1 MSTILAALRRA
12 EQERRRQPSGEP
24 LLPTLPGGPL
34 LSADS
39 AASAALAQRQRRYQR
54 LGLRLLLLLLGASGM
69 WLGLRYGIEPDTRVP
84 QVPITPA
91 PSTERQIP
99 PIENAHAQPASV
111 SAPTASALPKTEGY
125 LVQPQVL
132 SFPRLE
138 TERISA
144 EQLASALSPERESW
158 ALPPP
163 IAGIAL
169 DDNLITAADILPT
182 PPLPTDPV
190 RRPPAA
196 NSDVSGLAVS
206 EVASRGLA
214 DTDTALTPPDKLDLR
229 GVSPELAQAFRAALQ
244 DKSGATTSSGTVRSG
259 SSIPVTRPEIT
270 APTSSTAL
278 TKKDASAK
286 ALPQLRHLPAAR
298 RALIPSLR
306 FEVHNYVSAPD
317 KRWVRINGQVY
328 RSGAQ
333 LAKDVRLVRIEP
345 EQIVLAV
352 KGQQA
357 ALPALQDWPGSRG

>member
-12 EQERRRQPSGEP
+12 EQERRRQPTGEP

-69 WLGLRYGIEPDTRVP
+69 WLGLRYGIGPDTRAP
-84 QVPITPA
+84 QA
-91 PSTERQIP
+91 STSSVSSIEPRIP
-99 PIENAHAQPASV
+99 TIENAHAQPAS
-111 SAPTASALPKTEGY
+111 APTASALPKAEGH

-229 GVSPELAQAFRAALQ
+229 GVSPALAQAFRAALQ
-244 DKSGATTSSGTVRSG
+244 DKSSSANSVAGRSG
-259 SSIPVTRPEIT
+259 IAIPVTRPEIT
-270 APTSSTAL
+270 VPTSPTAS

-333 LAKDVRLVRIEP
+333 LAKGVQLLRIEP

>member
-12 EQERRRQPSGEP
+12 EQERRRQPTGEP

-39 AASAALAQRQRRYQR
+39 AASAALAQRQRPYQR

-84 QVPITPA
+84 QV
-91 PSTERQIP
+91 STSSVSSIEPRIP
-99 PIENAHAQPASV
+99 PIENAHAQLASASV
-111 SAPTASALPKTEGY
+111 LPKAEDH

-196 NSDVSGLAVS
+196 NSDASGLPAS
-206 EVASRGLA
+206 EVVSRSLA
-214 DTDTALTPPDKLDLR
+214 DTDTALMLPDKLDLR

-244 DKSGATTSSGTVRSG
+244 DKSSSANSVAGRSG
-259 SSIPVTRPEIT
+259 SAMPVTQPEII
-270 APTSSTAL
+270 APTSLTAS

>member
-1 MSTILAALRRA
+1 MSTILTALRRA
-12 EQERRRQPSGEP
+12 EQERRRQAIGEP

-39 AASAALAQRQRRYQR
+39 AASAALAQRQRPYQR

-69 WLGLRYGIEPDTRVP
+69 WLGLRYGIEPDTRAP

-99 PIENAHAQPASV
+99 PIENTHAQLAS
-111 SAPTASALPKTEGY
+111 ASALPKAEAHP
-125 LVQPQVL
+125 VQPQVL

-196 NSDVSGLAVS
+196 NSDASGLPAS
-206 EVASRGLA
+206 EVVSRGLA

-244 DKSGATTSSGTVRSG
+244 DKSSSATSGAGRSG
-259 SSIPVTRPEIT
+259 SAMPVTQPEII
-270 APTSSTAL
+270 APTSLTAS

-306 FEVHNYVSAPD
+306 FEVHNYVSSPD

-333 LAKDVRLVRIEP
+333 LAKDVQLLRIEP

>member
-39 AASAALAQRQRRYQR
+39 AASAALAQRQRHYQH

-69 WLGLRYGIEPDTRVP
+69 WLGLRYGIGPDTRAP
-84 QVPITPA
+84 QASITPA
-91 PSTERQIP
+91 PSIEPRIP
-99 PIENAHAQPASV
+99 TIENTHAQPAS
-111 SAPTASALPKTEGY
+111 APTVSALPKAEDH
-125 LVQPQVL
+125 LVLPQVL

-196 NSDVSGLAVS
+196 NSEASGLAAS
-206 EVASRGLA
+206 EEASRGLV

-244 DKSGATTSSGTVRSG
+244 DKSSSATSGAGRSG
-259 SSIPVTRPEIT
+259 IAMPVTRPEIT
-270 APTSSTAL
+270 APTSPTAS
-278 TKKDASAK
+278 TKKDVSAK

>member
-24 LLPTLPGGPL
+24 LLPTLPGGLL

-69 WLGLRYGIEPDTRVP
+69 WLGLRYSIGPDIRTP
-84 QVPITPA
+84 QV
-91 PSTERQIP
+91 STSSVSSVERQIP
-99 PIENAHAQPASV
+99 PIANTHAQPAS
-111 SAPTASALPKTEGY
+111 APTASTLPKAEDH

-158 ALPPP
+158 ALPPS

-206 EVASRGLA
+206 EVVSRGLA

-244 DKSGATTSSGTVRSG
+244 DKSGSITSSGTARSG
-259 SSIPVTRPEIT
+259 SAMPVTRSEIT
-270 APTSSTAL
+270 APTSPTVS

-286 ALPQLRHLPAAR
+286 GLPQLRHLPAAQ

-333 LAKDVRLVRIEP
+333 LAKGVQLLRIEP

>member
-12 EQERRRQPSGEP
+12 EQERRRQPTGEP

-69 WLGLRYGIEPDTRVP
+69 WLGLRYGIGPDTRAPRVSVSSVP
-84 QVPITPA
+84 SA
-91 PSTERQIP
+91 ERQIP
-99 PIENAHAQPASV
+99 LIENAHAQLAS
-111 SAPTASALPKTEGY
+111 ASALPKAEDH

-144 EQLASALSPERESW
+144 EQLASALLPERESW

-196 NSDVSGLAVS
+196 NSEASGLAAS
-206 EVASRGLA
+206 EVASRGLV

-244 DKSGATTSSGTVRSG
+244 DKSGSITSSGTARSG
-259 SSIPVTRPEIT
+259 SALPVTRPEIT
-270 APTSSTAL
+270 APTSPTAS

-333 LAKDVRLVRIEP
+333 LAKGVQLLRIEP

>member
-39 AASAALAQRQRRYQR
+39 AASAALAQRQRHYQR

-69 WLGLRYGIEPDTRVP
+69 WLGLRYSIVPDIRMP
-84 QVPITPA
+84 QVSI
-91 PSTERQIP
+91 SSVSSVERQIP
-99 PIENAHAQPASV
+99 PIENTHAQPAS
-111 SAPTASALPKTEGY
+111 APTASTLPKAEDH

-196 NSDVSGLAVS
+196 NSDASALPAADMAQSGLT
-206 EVASRGLA
+206 G
-214 DTDTALTPPDKLDLR
+214 TDTALTPPDKLDLR

-244 DKSGATTSSGTVRSG
+244 DKSSSATSGAGRSG
-259 SSIPVTRPEIT
+259 SAMPVTQPEII
-270 APTSSTAL
+270 AP
-278 TKKDASAK
+278 
-286 ALPQLRHLPAAR
+286 
-298 RALIPSLR
+298 
-306 FEVHNYVSAPD
+306 
-317 KRWVRINGQVY
+317 
-328 RSGAQ
+328 
-333 LAKDVRLVRIEP
+333 
-345 EQIVLAV
+345 
-352 KGQQA
+352 
-357 ALPALQDWPGSRG
+357 

>member
-1 MSTILAALRRA
+1 MSTILTALRRA
-12 EQERRRQPSGEP
+12 EQERRRQPTGEP

-34 LSADS
+34 LTADS
-39 AASAALAQRQRRYQR
+39 AASAALAQRQRHYQR
-54 LGLRLLLLLLGASGM
+54 LSLRLLLLLLGASGM
-69 WLGLRYGIEPDTRVP
+69 WLGLRYGIGPDIRTP
-84 QVPITPA
+84 QV
-91 PSTERQIP
+91 STSSVSSIEPRIP
-99 PIENAHAQPASV
+99 TIENTHAQPAS
-111 SAPTASALPKTEGY
+111 APTVSTLPKAEDH

-196 NSDVSGLAVS
+196 NSDASALAVS
-206 EVASRGLA
+206 EEASRGLA

-244 DKSGATTSSGTVRSG
+244 DKSSS
-259 SSIPVTRPEIT
+259 VT
-270 APTSSTAL
+270 
-278 TKKDASAK
+278 
-286 ALPQLRHLPAAR
+286 
-298 RALIPSLR
+298 
-306 FEVHNYVSAPD
+306 
-317 KRWVRINGQVY
+317 
-328 RSGAQ
+328 
-333 LAKDVRLVRIEP
+333 
-345 EQIVLAV
+345 
-352 KGQQA
+352 
-357 ALPALQDWPGSRG
+357 

>member
-69 WLGLRYGIEPDTRVP
+69 WLGLRYGIGPDTRAP
-84 QVPITPA
+84 QASITPA
-91 PSTERQIP
+91 PSIEPRIP
-99 PIENAHAQPASV
+99 TIENAHAQL
-111 SAPTASALPKTEGY
+111 ASASTLPKAEDHR
-125 LVQPQVL
+125 VQPQVL

-196 NSDVSGLAVS
+196 NSDVSGLAAS
-206 EVASRGLA
+206 EVASRGLV

-244 DKSGATTSSGTVRSG
+244 DKSSSATSGAGRAG
-259 SSIPVTRPEIT
+259 SAMPVTRPEIT
-270 APTSSTAL
+270 APTSPTAS

-333 LAKDVRLVRIEP
+333 LAKGVQLLRIEP

>member
-39 AASAALAQRQRRYQR
+39 AASAALAQRQRHYQR

-69 WLGLRYGIEPDTRVP
+69 WLGLRYSIVPDIRMPQVSISSVSSIEPR
-84 QVPITPA
+84 
-91 PSTERQIP
+91 IP
-99 PIENAHAQPASV
+99 TIENAHAQPAS
-111 SAPTASALPKTEGY
+111 APTVSTLPKAEDH

-196 NSDVSGLAVS
+196 NSDVSGLAAS
-206 EVASRGLA
+206 EVALRGLV
-214 DTDTALTPPDKLDLR
+214 DTDTALTAPDKLDLR

-244 DKSGATTSSGTVRSG
+244 DKSSSATSGAGRSG
-259 SSIPVTRPEIT
+259 IAMPVTRPEIT
-270 APTSSTAL
+270 APTSPTAS
-278 TKKDASAK
+278 TKKGASAK

>member
-12 EQERRRQPSGEP
+12 EQERRHQPSGEP
-24 LLPTLPGGPL
+24 LLPALPGGPL

-39 AASAALAQRQRRYQR
+39 AVSAALAQRQCHYQR

-69 WLGLRYGIEPDTRVP
+69 WLGLRYGIGPDTRAP
-84 QVPITPA
+84 QV
-91 PSTERQIP
+91 STSSVSSIEPRIP
-99 PIENAHAQPASV
+99 TIENTHVQPAS
-111 SAPTASALPKTEGY
+111 ASALPKAEDH

-144 EQLASALSPERESW
+144 EQLASARESW

-196 NSDVSGLAVS
+196 NSDASGLPASDV
-206 EVASRGLA
+206 VSRGLA

-244 DKSGATTSSGTVRSG
+244 DKSSSATSGVDRSG
-259 SSIPVTRPEIT
+259 SAMPVTRSEIT
-270 APTSSTAL
+270 VPTSPTVS

-333 LAKDVRLVRIEP
+333 LAKGVQLLRIEP

>member
-12 EQERRRQPSGEP
+12 EQERRRQPTGEP

-69 WLGLRYGIEPDTRVP
+69 WLGLRYGIGPDTRAP
-84 QVPITPA
+84 QASITPA
-91 PSTERQIP
+91 PSIEPRIP
-99 PIENAHAQPASV
+99 TIENAHAQL
-111 SAPTASALPKTEGY
+111 ASASTLPKAEDHR
-125 LVQPQVL
+125 VQPQVL

-196 NSDVSGLAVS
+196 NSEASALPAS
-206 EVASRGLA
+206 EVASRGLV

-244 DKSGATTSSGTVRSG
+244 DKSSSVTSVAGRSG
-259 SSIPVTRPEIT
+259 SAMPVTQPEIT
-270 APTSSTAL
+270 APTSPTAS

>member
-12 EQERRRQPSGEP
+12 EQERRRQPTGEP

-34 LSADS
+34 LSANS
-39 AASAALAQRQRRYQR
+39 AVSASLAQRQRRYQR

-69 WLGLRYGIEPDTRVP
+69 WLGLRYGIGPDTRA
-84 QVPITPA
+84 QQASITPA
-91 PSTERQIP
+91 PSIEPRIP
-99 PIENAHAQPASV
+99 TIENAHAQL
-111 SAPTASALPKTEGY
+111 ASASTLPKAEDH

-163 IAGIAL
+163 IAGVAL

-196 NSDVSGLAVS
+196 NSDASALPAL
-206 EVASRGLA
+206 EVANRGLV

-244 DKSGATTSSGTVRSG
+244 DKSSSATSGAGRSG
-259 SSIPVTRPEIT
+259 IAMPVTRPEIT
-270 APTSSTAL
+270 APTSPTAS

-333 LAKDVRLVRIEP
+333 LAKGVQLLRIEP

>member
-1 MSTILAALRRA
+1 MSTILTALRRA

-39 AASAALAQRQRRYQR
+39 AASASLAQQQRRYQR

-69 WLGLRYGIEPDTRVP
+69 WLGLRYSIVPDIRMP
-84 QVPITPA
+84 QV
-91 PSTERQIP
+91 STSSVSSAERQIP
-99 PIENAHAQPASV
+99 SIENTHAQPAS
-111 SAPTASALPKTEGY
+111 APTASTLPKAENH

-196 NSDVSGLAVS
+196 NSD
-206 EVASRGLA
+206 ASALPAA
-214 DTDTALTPPDKLDLR
+214 DMAQSDLTGTDTALTPPDKLDLR

-244 DKSGATTSSGTVRSG
+244 DKSSSATSGAGRSG
-259 SSIPVTRPEIT
+259 SAMPVTRPEIT
-270 APTSSTAL
+270 APTSPTAS
-278 TKKDASAK
+278 TKKDVSAK

-333 LAKDVRLVRIEP
+333 LAKGVQLLRIEP

>member
-39 AASAALAQRQRRYQR
+39 AVSAALAQRQHHYQR

-69 WLGLRYGIEPDTRVP
+69 WLGLRYGNGPDTRAP
-84 QVPITPA
+84 QASITPA
-91 PSTERQIP
+91 PSVERQIP
-99 PIENAHAQPASV
+99 PIENAHAQLAS
-111 SAPTASALPKTEGY
+111 ASALPKAEDH

-144 EQLASALSPERESW
+144 EQLASALLPERESW

-196 NSDVSGLAVS
+196 NSDASGLAASDV
-206 EVASRGLA
+206 VSRGLA

-244 DKSGATTSSGTVRSG
+244 DKSSSATSGAGRSG
-259 SSIPVTRPEIT
+259 SAMPVTRPEIT
-270 APTSSTAL
+270 APTSPTAS
-278 TKKDASAK
+278 TKKDVSAK

-333 LAKDVRLVRIEP
+333 LAKGVQLLRIEP

>member
-12 EQERRRQPSGEP
+12 EQERRRQPTGEP

-39 AASAALAQRQRRYQR
+39 AASAALAQRQRHYQR

-69 WLGLRYGIEPDTRVP
+69 WLGLRYGIGPDTRVP
-84 QVPITPA
+84 QV
-91 PSTERQIP
+91 STSSVSSIEPRIP
-99 PIENAHAQPASV
+99 TIENTHVQPASV
-111 SAPTASALPKTEGY
+111 SAPTASALPKAEGH

-169 DDNLITAADILPT
+169 DDNLISAADILPT

-196 NSDVSGLAVS
+196 NSDASALVAS

-229 GVSPELAQAFRAALQ
+229 GVSPALAQAFRAALQ
-244 DKSGATTSSGTVRSG
+244 DKSSSANSVAGRSG
-259 SSIPVTRPEIT
+259 IAMPVTQPEIT
-270 APTSSTAL
+270 APTSPTAS
-278 TKKDASAK
+278 TKKDVSAK
-286 ALPQLRHLPAAR
+286 TLPQLRHLPAAR

-306 FEVHNYVSAPD
+306 FEVHNYVSVPD

-333 LAKDVRLVRIEP
+333 LAKGVQLLRIEP

>member
-39 AASAALAQRQRRYQR
+39 AASALLAQRQRHYQR

-69 WLGLRYGIEPDTRVP
+69 WLGLRYGIGPDTRVP
-84 QVPITPA
+84 QV
-91 PSTERQIP
+91 STSSVSSIEPRIP
-99 PIENAHAQPASV
+99 TIENVHAQPASV
-111 SAPTASALPKTEGY
+111 SVPTASALPKAEDH

-196 NSDVSGLAVS
+196 NSDASGLAVS
-206 EVASRGLA
+206 DVVSRGLA

-244 DKSGATTSSGTVRSG
+244 DKSSSATSGAGRSG
-259 SSIPVTRPEIT
+259 IAMPVTRSEIT
-270 APTSSTAL
+270 APTSPTVS

-333 LAKDVRLVRIEP
+333 LAKGVQLLRIEP

>member
-39 AASAALAQRQRRYQR
+39 AASALLAQRQRRYQR

-69 WLGLRYGIEPDTRVP
+69 WLGLRYGIGPDTRVP
-84 QVPITPA
+84 QV
-91 PSTERQIP
+91 STSSVSSIEPRIP
-99 PIENAHAQPASV
+99 TIENVHAQPASV
-111 SAPTASALPKTEGY
+111 SVPTASALPKAEDH

-196 NSDVSGLAVS
+196 NSDASGLPAS
-206 EVASRGLA
+206 EVVSRSLA

-229 GVSPELAQAFRAALQ
+229 GVSPALAQAFRAALQ
-244 DKSGATTSSGTVRSG
+244 DKFSSATSGAGRSG
-259 SSIPVTRPEIT
+259 IAMPVTRPEIT
-270 APTSSTAL
+270 APTSPTAS
-278 TKKDASAK
+278 TKKDVSAK

-333 LAKDVRLVRIEP
+333 LAKGVQLLRIEP

>member
-12 EQERRRQPSGEP
+12 EQERRRQPSGES

-39 AASAALAQRQRRYQR
+39 AASAALAQRQRHYQR
-54 LGLRLLLLLLGASGM
+54 LGLRLLLLLLGATGM
-69 WLGLRYGIEPDTRVP
+69 WLGLRYGIGPDTRTP
-84 QVPITPA
+84 QV
-91 PSTERQIP
+91 STSSVSSVERQIP
-99 PIENAHAQPASV
+99 PIENPHAQPAS
-111 SAPTASALPKTEGY
+111 APTASTLPKAEDH

-196 NSDVSGLAVS
+196 NSDASALPAADMAQSGLT
-206 EVASRGLA
+206 G
-214 DTDTALTPPDKLDLR
+214 TDTALTSPDKLDLR

-244 DKSGATTSSGTVRSG
+244 DKSSSATSGAGRSG
-259 SSIPVTRPEIT
+259 RSMPITRSEIT
-270 APTSSTAL
+270 APTSPTVS

-333 LAKDVRLVRIEP
+333 LAKGVQLLRIEP

>member
-24 LLPTLPGGPL
+24 LLPTLPGGLL

-69 WLGLRYGIEPDTRVP
+69 WLGLRYSIGPDIRTP
-84 QVPITPA
+84 QV
-91 PSTERQIP
+91 STSSVSSVERQIP
-99 PIENAHAQPASV
+99 PIENTHAQPAS
-111 SAPTASALPKTEGY
+111 APTASTLPKAEDH

-196 NSDVSGLAVS
+196 NSDASGLPAS
-206 EVASRGLA
+206 EVVSRGLA

-244 DKSGATTSSGTVRSG
+244 DKSSSATLGAGRSG
-259 SSIPVTRPEIT
+259 IAMPVTRPEIT
-270 APTSSTAL
+270 APTSPTAS

>member
-12 EQERRRQPSGEP
+12 EQERRRQPTGEP

-69 WLGLRYGIEPDTRVP
+69 WLGLRYGIGPDTRAL
-84 QVPITPA
+84 QVSISSVSSIEP
-91 PSTERQIP
+91 RIP
-99 PIENAHAQPASV
+99 TIENAHAQPAS
-111 SAPTASALPKTEGY
+111 APTVSTLPKAEDH

-196 NSDVSGLAVS
+196 NS
-206 EVASRGLA
+206 
-214 DTDTALTPPDKLDLR
+214 
-229 GVSPELAQAFRAALQ
+229 
-244 DKSGATTSSGTVRSG
+244 
-259 SSIPVTRPEIT
+259 
-270 APTSSTAL
+270 
-278 TKKDASAK
+278 
-286 ALPQLRHLPAAR
+286 
-298 RALIPSLR
+298 
-306 FEVHNYVSAPD
+306 
-317 KRWVRINGQVY
+317 
-328 RSGAQ
+328 
-333 LAKDVRLVRIEP
+333 
-345 EQIVLAV
+345 
-352 KGQQA
+352 
-357 ALPALQDWPGSRG
+357 

>member
-69 WLGLRYGIEPDTRVP
+69 WLGLRYGIGPDIRTP
-84 QVPITPA
+84 QASITPA
-91 PSTERQIP
+91 PSAERQIP
-99 PIENAHAQPASV
+99 PIENAHAQPAS
-111 SAPTASALPKTEGY
+111 ALTASTLPKVEDH

-196 NSDVSGLAVS
+196 NSDASGLPASDV
-206 EVASRGLA
+206 VSRGLA

-244 DKSGATTSSGTVRSG
+244 DKSSSVTSVAGRSD
-259 SSIPVTRPEIT
+259 SAMPVTRPEIT
-270 APTSSTAL
+270 APTSPTAS

>member
-69 WLGLRYGIEPDTRVP
+69 WLGLRYGIGPDTRAP
-84 QVPITPA
+84 QASITPA
-91 PSTERQIP
+91 PSVERQIP
-99 PIENAHAQPASV
+99 PIENAHAQLAS
-111 SAPTASALPKTEGY
+111 ASALPKAEDH

-144 EQLASALSPERESW
+144 EQLASALLPERESW

-196 NSDVSGLAVS
+196 NSEASGLAAS
-206 EVASRGLA
+206 EVASRGLV

-244 DKSGATTSSGTVRSG
+244 DKSSSATSGAGRSG
-259 SSIPVTRPEIT
+259 IAMPVTRPEIT
-270 APTSSTAL
+270 APTSPTAS
-278 TKKDASAK
+278 TKKDVSAK

>member
-12 EQERRRQPSGEP
+12 EQERRRQPSGES

-39 AASAALAQRQRRYQR
+39 AASAALAQRQRHYQR
-54 LGLRLLLLLLGASGM
+54 LSLRLLLLLLGASGM
-69 WLGLRYGIEPDTRVP
+69 WLGLRYGIGPDIRTP
-84 QVPITPA
+84 QV
-91 PSTERQIP
+91 STSSVSSIEPRIP
-99 PIENAHAQPASV
+99 PIENVHAQPAS
-111 SAPTASALPKTEGY
+111 APTVSTLPKAEDH

-259 SSIPVTRPEIT
+259 SAISVTRPEIT
-270 APTSSTAL
+270 VPTSPTAS

-333 LAKDVRLVRIEP
+333 LAKGVQLLRIEP

>member
-12 EQERRRQPSGEP
+12 EQERRRQPTGEP

-69 WLGLRYGIEPDTRVP
+69 WLGLRYGIGPDTRAPRVSVSSVP
-84 QVPITPA
+84 SA
-91 PSTERQIP
+91 ERQIP
-99 PIENAHAQPASV
+99 LIENAHAQLAS
-111 SAPTASALPKTEGY
+111 ASALPKAEDH

-144 EQLASALSPERESW
+144 EQLASALLPERESW

-244 DKSGATTSSGTVRSG
+244 DKTSSATSGAGRSG
-259 SSIPVTRPEIT
+259 SAIPVTRPEIT
-270 APTSSTAL
+270 TPTSPTAS

-333 LAKDVRLVRIEP
+333 LAKGVQLLRIEP

>member
-1 MSTILAALRRA
+1 MSTILVALRRA
-12 EQERRRQPSGEP
+12 EQERRRQATGEP

-69 WLGLRYGIEPDTRVP
+69 WLGLRYSIGPDIRTPQVSTSSVSSIEPR
-84 QVPITPA
+84 IPA
-91 PSTERQIP
+91 
-99 PIENAHAQPASV
+99 IENTHVRPAS
-111 SAPTASALPKTEGY
+111 ASALPKAEDH

-196 NSDVSGLAVS
+196 NSD
-206 EVASRGLA
+206 ASALPAA
-214 DTDTALTPPDKLDLR
+214 DMAQSDLTGTGTALTPPDKLDLR

-244 DKSGATTSSGTVRSG
+244 DKSSSATSGSGRSG
-259 SSIPVTRPEIT
+259 IAMPVIRPEIT
-270 APTSSTAL
+270 APTSSTAS

>member
-39 AASAALAQRQRRYQR
+39 AASAALAQRQRHYQR
-54 LGLRLLLLLLGASGM
+54 LSLRLLLLLLGASGM
-69 WLGLRYGIEPDTRVP
+69 WLGLRYGIGPDIRTP
-84 QVPITPA
+84 QV
-91 PSTERQIP
+91 STSSVSSIEPRIP
-99 PIENAHAQPASV
+99 TIENAHAQPAS
-111 SAPTASALPKTEGY
+111 APTASALPKAEDH

-196 NSDVSGLAVS
+196 NSDASGLPASAV
-206 EVASRGLA
+206 VSRGLV

-244 DKSGATTSSGTVRSG
+244 DKSSSVTSFAGRSG
-259 SSIPVTRPEIT
+259 RAMPVTRPEIT
-270 APTSSTAL
+270 ALTSPTAS

-306 FEVHNYVSAPD
+306 FEVHNYASAPD

-333 LAKDVRLVRIEP
+333 LAKGVQLLRIEP

>member
-12 EQERRRQPSGEP
+12 EQERRRQPTGEP

-39 AASAALAQRQRRYQR
+39 AVSAALAQRQRRYQR
-54 LGLRLLLLLLGASGM
+54 LGLQLLLLLLGASGM
-69 WLGLRYGIEPDTRVP
+69 WLGLRYGIGPDTRAP
-84 QVPITPA
+84 QV
-91 PSTERQIP
+91 STSSVSSIEPRIP
-99 PIENAHAQPASV
+99 TIENTHAQPAS
-111 SAPTASALPKTEGY
+111 APTVSVLPKAEDH
-125 LVQPQVL
+125 LVLPQVL

-196 NSDVSGLAVS
+196 NSEASALPAS
-206 EVASRGLA
+206 EEASRGLA

-244 DKSGATTSSGTVRSG
+244 DKSSSATSGAGRSG
-259 SSIPVTRPEIT
+259 SAMPVTRPEIT
-270 APTSSTAL
+270 APTSPTAS

-333 LAKDVRLVRIEP
+333 LAKGVQLLRIEP

>member
-12 EQERRRQPSGEP
+12 EQERRRQPTGEP

-39 AASAALAQRQRRYQR
+39 AASAALAQRQRHYQR

-69 WLGLRYGIEPDTRVP
+69 WLGLRYGIGPDTRVP
-84 QVPITPA
+84 QV
-91 PSTERQIP
+91 STSSVSSIEPRIP
-99 PIENAHAQPASV
+99 TIENVHAQPA
-111 SAPTASALPKTEGY
+111 SAPTASALPKAEDH

-196 NSDVSGLAVS
+196 NSDASALVAS

-214 DTDTALTPPDKLDLR
+214 DTDTALMLPDKLDLR
-229 GVSPELAQAFRAALQ
+229 GVSPALAQAFRAALQ
-244 DKSGATTSSGTVRSG
+244 DKSSSATSGAGRSG
-259 SSIPVTRPEIT
+259 IAMPVTRPEIT
-270 APTSSTAL
+270 APTSPTAS
-278 TKKDASAK
+278 TKKDVSAK

-333 LAKDVRLVRIEP
+333 LAKGVQLLRIEP

>member
-39 AASAALAQRQRRYQR
+39 AASAALAQRQRHYQR

-69 WLGLRYGIEPDTRVP
+69 WLGLRYGIGPDTRVP
-84 QVPITPA
+84 QV
-91 PSTERQIP
+91 STSSVSSIEPRIP
-99 PIENAHAQPASV
+99 TIENAHAQPAS
-111 SAPTASALPKTEGY
+111 APTASALPKAEDH

-196 NSDVSGLAVS
+196 NSDASALAVS
-206 EVASRGLA
+206 EEASRGLA

-244 DKSGATTSSGTVRSG
+244 DKSSSATSGAGRSG
-259 SSIPVTRPEIT
+259 SAMPVTRPEIT
-270 APTSSTAL
+270 APTSPTAS

>member
-12 EQERRRQPSGEP
+12 EQERRRQPTGEP

-39 AASAALAQRQRRYQR
+39 VASAALAQRQRHYQR

-69 WLGLRYGIEPDTRVP
+69 WLGLRYGIGPDTRAP
-84 QVPITPA
+84 QV
-91 PSTERQIP
+91 STSSVSSIEPRIP
-99 PIENAHAQPASV
+99 TIENTHAQSA
-111 SAPTASALPKTEGY
+111 SAPTVSTLPKAEDH

-144 EQLASALSPERESW
+144 EQLASALLPERESW
-158 ALPPP
+158 VLPPP

-196 NSDVSGLAVS
+196 NSDASGLAAS
-206 EVASRGLA
+206 EVASRGLV

-244 DKSGATTSSGTVRSG
+244 DKSSSATSGAGRSG
-259 SSIPVTRPEIT
+259 SAMPVTRSEIT
-270 APTSSTAL
+270 APTSPTVS

>member
-39 AASAALAQRQRRYQR
+39 AASALLVQRQRRYQR

-69 WLGLRYGIEPDTRVP
+69 WLGLRYGIGPDTRVP
-84 QVPITPA
+84 QV
-91 PSTERQIP
+91 STSSVSSIEPRIP
-99 PIENAHAQPASV
+99 TIENVHAQPA
-111 SAPTASALPKTEGY
+111 SAPTASALPKAEGH

-196 NSDVSGLAVS
+196 NSDASALAVS
-206 EVASRGLA
+206 EEASSGLA

-244 DKSGATTSSGTVRSG
+244 DKSSSATSGAGRSG
-259 SSIPVTRPEIT
+259 SAMPVTRPEIT
-270 APTSSTAL
+270 APTSPTAS
-278 TKKDASAK
+278 TKKDVSAK

>member
-1 MSTILAALRRA
+1 MSTILTALRRA

-39 AASAALAQRQRRYQR
+39 AASAALAQRQRPYQR

-69 WLGLRYGIEPDTRVP
+69 WLGLRYGIEPDTRAP

-99 PIENAHAQPASV
+99 PIENAHAQLAS
-111 SAPTASALPKTEGY
+111 ASALPKAEDH

-196 NSDVSGLAVS
+196 NSDASGLAVS
-206 EVASRGLA
+206 EEASRGLA

-244 DKSGATTSSGTVRSG
+244 DKSSSATSGAGRAG
-259 SSIPVTRPEIT
+259 SAMPVTQPEII
-270 APTSSTAL
+270 APTSLTAS

-333 LAKDVRLVRIEP
+333 LAKDVQLLRIEP

-357 ALPALQDWPGSRG
+357 ALPALQDWLGSRG

>member
-12 EQERRRQPSGEP
+12 EQERRRQPTGEP

-39 AASAALAQRQRRYQR
+39 AASAALAQRQCHYQR

-69 WLGLRYGIEPDTRVP
+69 WLGLRYGIGPDIRTP
-84 QVPITPA
+84 QV
-91 PSTERQIP
+91 STSSVSSIEPRIP
-99 PIENAHAQPASV
+99 TIENTHAQPAS
-111 SAPTASALPKTEGY
+111 APTVSTLPKAEDH

-196 NSDVSGLAVS
+196 NSDASGLPAS
-206 EVASRGLA
+206 EVVSRSLA
-214 DTDTALTPPDKLDLR
+214 DTDTALMLPDKLDLR

-244 DKSGATTSSGTVRSG
+244 DKSSSANSVAGRSG
-259 SSIPVTRPEIT
+259 SAMPVTQPEII
-270 APTSSTAL
+270 APTSLTAS

-333 LAKDVRLVRIEP
+333 LA
-345 EQIVLAV
+345 
-352 KGQQA
+352 
-357 ALPALQDWPGSRG
+357 

>member
-12 EQERRRQPSGEP
+12 EQERRRQPTGEP

-39 AASAALAQRQRRYQR
+39 AASASLAQRQRRYQR

-69 WLGLRYGIEPDTRVP
+69 WFGLRYGIGPDTRVP
-84 QVPITPA
+84 QV
-91 PSTERQIP
+91 STSSVSSIEPRIP
-99 PIENAHAQPASV
+99 TIENVHAQPASV
-111 SAPTASALPKTEGY
+111 PTASALPKTEGH

-196 NSDVSGLAVS
+196 NSDASGLPASDV
-206 EVASRGLA
+206 VSRGLA

-244 DKSGATTSSGTVRSG
+244 DKSSSATSGVGRSG
-259 SSIPVTRPEIT
+259 SAMPVTRSEIT
-270 APTSSTAL
+270 APTSPTVS

-317 KRWVRINGQVY
+317 KRWVRINGLVY

-333 LAKDVRLVRIEP
+333 LAKDVRLERIEP

>member
-12 EQERRRQPSGEP
+12 EQERRRQPTGEP

-39 AASAALAQRQRRYQR
+39 AASAALAQRQRPYQR

-84 QVPITPA
+84 QV
-91 PSTERQIP
+91 STSSVSSIESRIP
-99 PIENAHAQPASV
+99 TIENTHVQPAS
-111 SAPTASALPKTEGY
+111 ASALPKAEDH

-196 NSDVSGLAVS
+196 NSDASGLPAS
-206 EVASRGLA
+206 EVVSRGLA

-244 DKSGATTSSGTVRSG
+244 DKSSSATSGAGRSG
-259 SSIPVTRPEIT
+259 IAMPVTRPEIT
-270 APTSSTAL
+270 APTSPTAS

-333 LAKDVRLVRIEP
+333 LAKGVQLLRIEP